1 MLGSDQLKNIQ
12 SAGGVVVLGNAVL
25 LLQKLNGDWILPKGK
40 QQKNELITEAAVR
53 EVFEETHIKSKVDKK
68 IGETSYRF
76 RNCWSDE
83 QVIEKS
89 VEWFLMNAMTSV
101 PKANRREGFS
111 DAKFVTFSKAL
122 ELIRHEDELKIV
134 KEAMNYLEK
143 R

>member
-1 MLGSDQLKNIQ
+1 MKNVH

-40 QQKNELITEAAVR
+40 LHKEEKPIEAAVR
-53 EVFEETHIKSKVDKK
+53 EVFEETHIKSTIREK

-83 QVIEKS
+83 QVIEKK
-89 VEWFLMNAMTSV
+89 VEWFLMMAQTST

-111 DAKFVTFSKAL
+111 DARFVTMAKAHGL
-122 ELIRHEDELKIV
+122 MRHEDELRILQ
-134 KEAMNYLEK
+134 EAVNFLEK